1 MIRMGLD
8 ASTKSSGWCIFNDDE
23 LIEYGKI
30 SPDDDSL
37 TWRERIVWMMHQIAL
52 IIKKYD
58 VKELIAETPVKTTK
72 NVNTLEQLFSLH
84 GAILGIATVLH
95 INFVPVDVNQWRKSL
110 GLLKDIPKNSA
121 DKRAILKKRSIEM
134 ANNLYDLNL
143 VWKSN
148 SSKFND
154 DDISDS
160 ILIATVIIQGY
171 KRGER

>member
-8 ASTKSSGWCIFNDDE
+8 ASTKCSGWCIFDDDK

-30 SPDDDSL
+30 SPDDNSL
-37 TWRERIVWMMHQIAL
+37 TWRERIIWMMHQVAL
-52 IIKKYD
+52 IIKRYN
-58 VKELIAETPVKTTK
+58 VEELIAETPVKTTK

-95 INFVPVDVNQWRKSL
+95 IKFVPVDVNQWRKSL
-110 GLLKDIPKNSA
+110 GLLKDIPKDVS
-121 DKRAILKKRSIEM
+121 DKRAVLKKRSIEM
-134 ANNLYDLNL
+134 ANDIYNLDL
-143 VWKSN
+143 VWKSS

-160 ILIATVIIQGY
+160 ILIATVIIRGY
-171 KRGER
+171 KRGE